1 MEKCFSSGF
10 YYIGSCKQSSCSG
23 RENWRYA
30 MPKFT
35 DSSVSYD
42 AKSIATNWGPVVGLQ
57 MPDLGLRVWG
67 AYVVDGA
74 LDPESS
80 GSFDV
85 AFKKATGYRVG
96 LGMRVTAV
104 SMNLE
109 YQQLKYGDTE
119 LEQVGPFSSSAA
131 LSSVNL
137 EANSWLASVSFPL
150 EL

>member
-1 MEKCFSSGF
+1 
-10 YYIGSCKQSSCSG
+10 
-23 RENWRYA
+23 
-30 MPKFT
+30 
-35 DSSVSYD
+35 
-42 AKSIATNWGPVVGLQ
+42 
-57 MPDLGLRVWG
+57 
-67 AYVVDGA
+67 
-74 LDPESS
+74 
-80 GSFDV
+80 
-85 AFKKATGYRVG
+85 
-96 LGMRVTAV
+96 MRVTAV